1 MLGPEVTSLF
11 DLSRYC
17 CAALL
22 VGLIHL
28 LFLLTDFETLTY
40 NIKTMA
46 VVQIVFNFNNMR
58 ITPALDILR
67 CS

>member
-1 MLGPEVTSLF
+1 MLDPEVAFLF

-28 LFLLTDFETLTY
+28 LFTLTNCNIETLTY

-46 VVQIVFNFNNMR
+46 VFQIVY
-58 ITPALDILR
+58 
-67 CS
+67 

>member
-1 MLGPEVTSLF
+1 MLGPEVASLF

-28 LFLLTDFETLTY
+28 LFCWL
-40 NIKTMA
+40 
-46 VVQIVFNFNNMR
+46 
-58 ITPALDILR
+58 ILKH
-67 CS
+67 

>member
-1 MLGPEVTSLF
+1 MLGPEVASLF

-28 LFLLTDFETLTY
+28 LFMLTNCNIETLTY

-46 VVQIVFNFNNMR
+46 GLQIVY
-58 ITPALDILR
+58 
-67 CS
+67 